1 MSLRKA
7 INQKSRECIHDEK
20 AAGTWLKQVED
31 CTSYQC
37 PLYLVR
43 PLTGQTKRQNAV
55 KNEQP
60 EGLKKYREAAA

>member
-7 INQKSRECIHDEK
+7 INQKCRECIHDEK

-37 PLYLVR
+37 PLYPVR
-43 PLTGQTKRQNAV
+43 PITRQTRQQNSA

-60 EGLKKYREAAA
+60 DGLRKYREVVT